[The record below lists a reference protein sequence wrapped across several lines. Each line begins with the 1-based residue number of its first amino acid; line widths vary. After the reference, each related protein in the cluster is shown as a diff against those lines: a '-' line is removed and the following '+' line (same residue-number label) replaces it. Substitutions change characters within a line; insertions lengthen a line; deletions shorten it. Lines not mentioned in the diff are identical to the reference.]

1 LVKEIRTTEDIRQR
15 LDGLKKSG
23 KIGDLE
29 READKVEG
37 LLLSPDNFHIA
48 LEALEELEAK
58 IQKRDETHERELE
71 PYRHKLDIWTRQ
83 GFDTTGLSEVMAKE
97 EKNVKDVDK
106 LFWRFEK
113 MVERVVNMEKDLL
126 MISIPEFEVE
136 IESLRTV
143 MTDPKR
149 LGEFSRKYH
158 HLVERINNF
167 KKEAQR
173 RRELTETIERYK
185 DMGYKVDPLMSMVEG
200 DLRSLEI
207 AVSELEDSVIILQ
220 DMEQRL
226 NNVDPS
232 GREERVEYVRT
243 LLYDPERLSD
253 AMDEVE
259 SLERPQ

>member
-1 LVKEIRTTEDIRQR
+1 LAKEINTTEDVRQR
-15 LDGLKKSG
+15 LEELQREG

-37 LLLSPDNFHIA
+37 LLISPDNFHIA
-48 LEALEELEAK
+48 AEALEELEGR
-58 IQKRDETHERELE
+58 IRNRDEAHEKELN
-71 PYRHKLDIWTRQ
+71 PFRHKLDIWTKQ
-83 GFDTTGLSEVMAKE
+83 GFETTGLAEVMAKE

-126 MISIPEFEVE
+126 MLSIPEFEVE
-136 IESLRTV
+136 IEALR
-143 MTDPKR
+143 MIMIDPTR
-149 LGEFSRKYH
+149 LGEVSRKYH

-167 KKEAQR
+167 KKDTQR
-173 RRELTETIERYK
+173 RRELTETIGRYK
-185 DMGYKVDPLMSMVEG
+185 DMGYKVGPLQSMVEG
-200 DLRSLEI
+200 DLRPLEI
-207 AVSELEDSVIILQ
+207 TVSELEDSVIILQ

-232 GREERVEYVRT
+232 GREDRIEYVRT

-253 AMDEVE
+253 AMDEIE